1 MVNTKYSEKTKTE
14 CLFLMKIDCQLYV
27 REEKVKSFDLMF

>member
-1 MVNTKYSEKTKTE
+1 MVNTKYSEKTE